1 MYYPQLVAGPI
12 ERPQNILHQLKERV
26 DFKYENIVQGL
37 KLILWGMFVKVV
49 IADRLSIYVDI
60 IFNNAEH
67 HSAIT
72 CIVAAIF
79 FTFQIYCDFSGYSSI
94 AIGCAKVLGMDL
106 MTNFKR
112 PYLSFSIREFW
123 SRWHIS
129 LSTWFKDYLYIPLGG
144 NRVTVSRN
152 MFNVF
157 FVFMISGLWH
167 GASWTFIIWGAL
179 HGVYQ
184 IVEILSTRIFPRLIL
199 PRILRWSVNFTL
211 VTLAWIFFRAKNSAI
226 AKQMLV
232 NIFTMK
238 KGALYIGNAA
248 FMVYSIVLIL
258 FLFAADYNTERLN
271 NRYSLIYSKNI
282 VSRWVGYLSLILIL
296 LLIGVFN
303 GGQFIY
309 FQF

>member
-1 MYYPQLVAGPI
+1 
-12 ERPQNILHQLKERV
+12 
-26 DFKYENIVQGL
+26 
-37 KLILWGMFVKVV
+37 
-49 IADRLSIYVDI
+49 
-60 IFNNAEH
+60 
-67 HSAIT
+67 
-72 CIVAAIF
+72 
-79 FTFQIYCDFSGYSSI
+79 
-94 AIGCAKVLGMDL
+94 
-106 MTNFKR
+106 
-112 PYLSFSIREFW
+112 
-123 SRWHIS
+123 
-129 LSTWFKDYLYIPLGG
+129 
-144 NRVTVSRN
+144 
-152 MFNVF
+152 
-157 FVFMISGLWH
+157 MISGLWH

-211 VTLAWIFFRAKNSAI
+211 VTLAWIFFRAKNFAI